1 MRTRPIPPA
10 ESDLLCESCGYILN
24 GLDPA
29 TMRDAVCPECGTPL
43 ADSVDAGRRQP
54 APIEL
59 RWTPRTFWQT
69 TFRAIAAKKRFY
81 RSLLTRTDTPAVSRF
96 GRIHRMT
103 AGALFAVAATFHAA
117 WLAEQ
122 FNVRWTPTSLAYLA
136 CAALI
141 FLAFSLPLL
150 GWITRLAVWL
160 TTTESRFWGMR
171 LPSRVV
177 TRAMNFHAANYL
189 LVAVVTVLVTAG
201 FRLGLVTG
209 LLSPVWGENYLWTLC
224 AIVIA
229 SAFWLFESYVVA
241 MRRIRLANF

>member
-1 MRTRPIPPA
+1 MAQRPQPPS

-24 GLDPA
+24 GLDAA

-43 ADSVDAGRRQP
+43 ADSVEPGRRRL
-54 APIEL
+54 APIEEA
-59 RWTPRTFWQT
+59 WTPRTFWQT
-69 TFRAIAAKKRFY
+69 TWRAIAAKKRFY
-81 RSLLTRTDTPAVSRF
+81 GALITRSDTPAVKRF
-96 GRIHRMT
+96 GRIHRAA
-103 AGALFAVAATFHAA
+103 AGAIFALAATFHAA

-122 FNVRWTPTSLAYLA
+122 WGVRWTWQNLAMLA
-136 CAALI
+136 VFGGILFAL
-141 FLAFSLPLL
+141 SLPAL
-150 GWITRLAVWL
+150 GWLTKLAVFL

-189 LVAVVTVLVTAG
+189 PVALVALLVTAG
-201 FRLGLVTG
+201 FRLGLITG
-209 LLSPVWGENYLWTLC
+209 SMPVDWGVPYLWTLC
-224 AIVIA
+224 TLVVL